1 MIGDTGITFLPKNL
15 GIFPFLALTFLLK
28 IVVDG
33 IYSILDLIVLKSLIF
48 LFMLLLHLLWD

>member
-48 LFMLLLHLLWD
+48 LFMLLHLLWD